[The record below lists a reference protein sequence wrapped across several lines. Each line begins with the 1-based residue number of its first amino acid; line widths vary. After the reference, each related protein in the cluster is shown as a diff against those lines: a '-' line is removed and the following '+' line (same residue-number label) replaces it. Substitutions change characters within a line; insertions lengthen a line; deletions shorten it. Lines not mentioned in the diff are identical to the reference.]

1 VFGRTASTGFPA
13 PGHSVRSKLAAVF
26 AAGALALT
34 AACASE
40 SDSGPTAAEGGEG
53 GSLTLQ
59 VGILTAETG
68 PLAGAGKAFLSGARV
83 AEEQI
88 NANDVIGSD
97 VTFELAEQECSEDP
111 ARCASAA
118 SQMASDQDNLGLICC
133 ILSPVAG
140 AVKPQVIQAEM
151 PTILYGATEVGLAE
165 PPYVFRTTTM
175 PHTANEQAAETIDET
190 GVESVAYVVMTD
202 NAGIVSQAEAFKKGF
217 GSAGVE
223 SLGEVGILAKQTDFA
238 GSAASV
244 MEKDPDAIVVSATQ
258 AEAVGMIAA
267 LHDRGYDGQILTGE
281 TVVGPGVYESN
292 SEALTGVP
300 FPVYF
305 LASETTPEGEAFV
318 EAYEAA
324 NGTVPDSFAAQG
336 YNAVYV
342 MAAAL
347 REAGDDPTRESLAEA
362 LNAMATVPDTIYGE
376 VTFEDGQMFAEQSVK
391 IVNYSAPDGEIV
403 PWDGADS

>member
-1 VFGRTASTGFPA
+1 MFGRTASTGSLA
-13 PGHSVRSKLAAVF
+13 PGHGARRKLAAVF

-40 SDSGPTAAEGGEG
+40 SDSGSTAGSDG
-53 GSLTLQ
+53 GSSTLQ

-83 AEEQI
+83 AAEQI

-111 ARCASAA
+111 ARCASTA

-140 AVKPQVIQAEM
+140 AVKPQVIKAEM

-175 PHTANEQAAETIDET
+175 PHTANEQAAETIAES
-190 GVESVAYVVMTD
+190 GVQSVAYVVMTD
-202 NAGIVSQAEAFKKGF
+202 NAGIVSQAEAFKEGF
-217 GSAGVE
+217 DAAGVE
-223 SLGEVGILAKQTDFA
+223 DLGEVGILAKQTDFA

-244 MEKDPDAIVVSATQ
+244 MEKDPEAIVVSATQ

-267 LHDRGYDGQILTGE
+267 LDDRGYDGQILTGE

-292 SEALTGVP
+292 AEALTDVP

-305 LASETTPEGEAFV
+305 LASDTTPEGQAFV
-318 EAYEAA
+318 EAYEEA
-324 NGTVPDSFAAQG
+324 NGTPPDSFAAQG

-347 REAGDDPTRESLAEA
+347 REAGDEPTRESLAEA
-362 LNAMATVPDTIYGE
+362 LGSMATVPDTIYGE
-376 VTFEDGQMFAEQSVK
+376 VTFEEGQMFAEQSVK

-403 PWDGADS
+403 PWSGSES

>member
-1 VFGRTASTGFPA
+1 MFGRTASTGSLA
-13 PGHSVRSKLAAVF
+13 PGHTPRRKLAAVF

-40 SDSGPTAAEGGEG
+40 SDSDSTASGGDG
-53 GSLTLQ
+53 GGTTLQ

-97 VTFELAEQECSEDP
+97 VTFELEEQECSEDP

-175 PHTANEQAAETIDET
+175 PHTANEQAAKTIAES

-217 GSAGVE
+217 ESAGVE
-223 SLGEVGILAKQTDFA
+223 SLGDVGILAKQTDFA

-244 MEKDPDAIVVSATQ
+244 MQKNPDAIVVSATQ

-267 LHDRGYDGQILTGE
+267 LHDRRYDGQILTGE
-281 TVVGPGVYESN
+281 TIVGPGVYQSN
-292 SEALTGVP
+292 SEALTAVP

-324 NGTVPDSFAAQG
+324 NGTPPDSFAAQG

-347 REAGDDPTRESLAEA
+347 EAAGENPTRESLAEA
-362 LNAMATVPDTIYGE
+362 LNDMATLPDTIYGE

-403 PWDGADS
+403 LWQGADS